1 MSIVDG
7 LHLEFTDIL
16 EFLDKSREISWRSV
30 ADENFRKVLLI
41 AAASYFERS
50 MTDAVMAFVEQ
61 ETARDH
67 PIRWLVQRKAI
78 SRQYHTW
85 FAWKKNNANQF
96 FSLFGD
102 SVKDNLKEKVGQD
115 NTLQRSIRAF
125 LEIGRDRNRL
135 VHEDFGN
142 FPLEKT
148 SAEIYELYSDAKIF
162 VEWFPNELNRFTKE
176 IAGGNGK
183 ISLG

>member
-7 LHLEFTDIL
+7 LHHEFTDIL

-102 SVKDNLKEKVGQD
+102 SVN
-115 NTLQRSIRAF
+115 S
-125 LEIGRDRNRL
+125 
-135 VHEDFGN
+135 
-142 FPLEKT
+142 P
-148 SAEIYELYSDAKIF
+148 
-162 VEWFPNELNRFTKE
+162 W
-176 IAGGNGK
+176 
-183 ISLG
+183 